1 MKETIRYVTF
11 DGSIFE
17 YKEDAEYYE
26 IKRRLQVKRDI
37 LASIVGDYMRRL
49 YNARKR
55 INNIQTYLSEF
66 KKKFHDPDDPENQDP
81 VNHFYWMTDRMK
93 NRAILSMQ
101 VLNVKNI
108 KQELARYNRLLSAT
122 DNDIIRYKD
131 AHDVIVANRYSHPS
145 SK

>member
-1 MKETIRYVTF
+1 MKETIRYITF

-17 YKEDAEYYE
+17 YREDAEYHE

-37 LASIVGDYMRRL
+37 LAGIVGDYMRQL
-49 YNARKR
+49 YKTRKR

-66 KKKFHDPDDPENQDP
+66 KEKFRDPENQDSC
-81 VNHFYWMTDRMK
+81 NHVYWMADRMK
-93 NRAILSMQ
+93 NRAELNMQ

-108 KQELARYNRLLSAT
+108 KQELARYNSLLSAT
-122 DNDIIRYKD
+122 DNDIRRYKD
-131 AHDVIVANRYSHPS
+131 AHDVIVANRYNPPS

>member
-1 MKETIRYVTF
+1 MKETIRYVAF

-17 YKEDAEYYE
+17 HIEDAEYHE
-26 IKRRLQVKRDI
+26 IKRRLQVKRNI
-37 LASIVGDYMRRL
+37 LAGIVSEYMSRL

-66 KKKFHDPDDPENQDP
+66 KEKFRDPENQDSR
-81 VNHFYWMTDRMK
+81 NHVYWMADRMK
-93 NRAILSMQ
+93 NRAELSMQ

-108 KQELARYNRLLSAT
+108 KHELARYNRLLSAT
-122 DNDIIRYKD
+122 DNDIMRYKD
-131 AHDVIVANRYSHPS
+131 AHDVIVANRYNHLS

>member
-17 YKEDAEYYE
+17 CREDAEYYE

-49 YNARKR
+49 HNARKR
-55 INNIQTYLSEF
+55 INNIQTNLSEF
-66 KKKFHDPDDPENQDP
+66 KEKFRNPENQDSS
-81 VNHFYWMTDRMK
+81 NHVYWMADRMK

-101 VLNVKNI
+101 ILNIKNI

-122 DNDIIRYKD
+122 DNDIRRYKD
-131 AHDVIVANRYSHPS
+131 AHDVIVANSL
-145 SK
+145 

>member
-17 YKEDAEYYE
+17 YREDAEYYE

-66 KKKFHDPDDPENQDP
+66 KKKFRDPENQDSR
-81 VNHFYWMTDRMK
+81 NHFYWMADRMK

-108 KQELARYNRLLSAT
+108 KQELARYNRLLSAA
-122 DNDIIRYKD
+122 DNDIMRYKD
-131 AHDVIVANRYSHPS
+131 AHDVIVANRYNPPS